1 MKSDRPRRSLRVSL
15 FAALLMLSACTA
27 FAEEEAE
34 PVKESAETQ
43 QTVEQAAKTETT
55 SEVNVETTSEA
66 NVETTVETETVEEPA
81 ESIAEPS
88 IAEPSI
94 AEPLNTPSTALM
106 PVSLI
111 ESTTIQ
117 SIEPSI
123 APAIP
128 SITPLPPG
136 VTIPDVANNKPPAPL
151 APKPVAR
158 GYTGLIVNC
167 KGLGLK
173 SAMSPVIKNVDGLPV
188 YGHKNINPD
197 FVVAY
202 GMVNY
207 ADDINSNDTVRAGN
221 NPLVVMAVAVADHN
235 SNPVISVEDANR
247 VIAENQLTGFLDK
260 CLVVLLW

>member
-1 MKSDRPRRSLRVSL
+1 MKSDRPRESLRVSL
-15 FAALLMLSACTA
+15 IAALLMLSACTA

-34 PVKESAETQ
+34 PIKESAETQ
-43 QTVEQAAKTETT
+43 QTVEQAAET
-55 SEVNVETTSEA
+55 ETTSEA

-81 ESIAEPS
+81 AEP
-88 IAEPSI
+88 I
-94 AEPLNTPSTALM
+94 AEPLNTPSIEPM

-117 SIEPSI
+117 SIEPST
-123 APAIP
+123 APAIAPTSP
-128 SITPLPPG
+128 SITPLQPG
-136 VTIPDVANNKPPAPL
+136 ITIPDAANNKPPAPL

-173 SAMSPVIKNVDGLPV
+173 SAMSPVIKNADGLPV

-221 NPLVVMAVAVADHN
+221 NPLVIMAVAVTDHN

>member
-55 SEVNVETTSEA
+55 SEVNVETT
-66 NVETTVETETVEEPA
+66 VETETVEEPA
-81 ESIAEPS
+81 ES

-117 SIEPSI
+117 SI

>member
-1 MKSDRPRRSLRVSL
+1 MKSDRPRESLRVSL
-15 FAALLMLSACTA
+15 IAALLMLSACTA

-34 PVKESAETQ
+34 PIKESAETQ
-43 QTVEQAAKTETT
+43 QTVEQAAET
-55 SEVNVETTSEA
+55 ETTSEA

-81 ESIAEPS
+81 ES

-123 APAIP
+123 APAIAPTSP
-128 SITPLPPG
+128 SITPLQPG
-136 VTIPDVANNKPPAPL
+136 ITIPDAANNKPPAPL

-173 SAMSPVIKNVDGLPV
+173 SAMSPVIKNADGLPV

-221 NPLVVMAVAVADHN
+221 NPLVIMAVAVTDHN